1 MPKESTIWKIEI
13 FDNTDYFEQGHQPD
27 EQNEAEEGRAPET
40 PTYSSV
46 MMQRSDR
53 TFMLEQNRP
62 LSLSMSTASEMDDT
76 EPSNMDQLR
85 SVLQAERK
93 ALSVLY
99 VKLEEE
105 RSVTTGTRGVVEE
118 SGHQGLS
125 TGDWTR
131 DSGGGGFLKCHTR
144 VAFWIIDAVVQMS
157 RATNVGS

>member
-1 MPKESTIWKIEI
+1 
-13 FDNTDYFEQGHQPD
+13 
-27 EQNEAEEGRAPET
+27 
-40 PTYSSV
+40 
-46 MMQRSDR
+46 
-53 TFMLEQNRP
+53 
-62 LSLSMSTASEMDDT
+62 
-76 EPSNMDQLR
+76 
-85 SVLQAERK
+85 
-93 ALSVLY
+93 VLY